1 MQKWLIPF
9 GMCRFLRVYGAL
21 TGKTVYFCVTQI
33 SINYATRKKQ
43 RIIITQG

>member
-1 MQKWLIPF
+1 VQKWLIPVRAR
-9 GMCRFLRVYGAL
+9 RFLRVYGAL